1 MVHNLNVVG
10 GPVVAGSRVNVDY
23 STQPPTIL
31 AVGPETMTLEETKE
45 ALDQGLLQ
53 KPLGGGG
60 GGDPYA
66 FVPVI
71 GGNLNGFYLTEH
83 QNQRVFGGGPYR
95 SATSG
100 WDHFGIGFPYPVNG
114 DDEWTGS
121 DVYGTL
127 VAHGIWIV
135 PAGVTGFIATP
146 LIRWKRRSGS
156 SASALEVNHMV
167 YDVSLRPNGEWRN
180 GFYLYGETTGIV
192 PFTSSLYLWSDTSG
206 LAIDLQAGVDGPTG
220 FVFDT
225 LYPGLVIQ
233 FQFLDYDNTG
243 DPGWAWIVGWLLQ
256 LF

>member
-1 MVHNLNVVG
+1 
-10 GPVVAGSRVNVDY
+10 
-23 STQPPTIL
+23 
-31 AVGPETMTLEETKE
+31 
-45 ALDQGLLQ
+45 
-53 KPLGGGG
+53 
-60 GGDPYA
+60 
-66 FVPVI
+66 
-71 GGNLNGFYLTEH
+71 
-83 QNQRVFGGGPYR
+83 
-95 SATSG
+95 
-100 WDHFGIGFPYPVNG
+100 
-114 DDEWTGS
+114 
-121 DVYGTL
+121 
-127 VAHGIWIV
+127 
-135 PAGVTGFIATP
+135 
-146 LIRWKRRSGS
+146 
-156 SASALEVNHMV
+156 MV